1 MMHLR
6 AKPENWW
13 NRNWKWFVPVGC
25 LGTIILVAGFVAV
38 IMFAVFSF
46 MKSSDVYKEAVA
58 NAKANT
64 SVVEVLG
71 LPIEEGLF
79 VSGNINVSGT
89 SGRADLSIPISGP
102 NGKATLFVVATR
114 TAGNWDFSTLVVEFK
129 ESGTQISLLE

>member
-1 MMHLR
+1 MKQPR
-6 AKPENWW
+6 EENWW
-13 NRNWKWFVPVGC
+13 SRNWKWFVPVGC
-25 LGTIILVAGFVAV
+25 LGTIILVAGFVVV
-38 IMFAVFSF
+38 IMFIVFGF

-58 NAKANT
+58 NTKANS

-71 LPIEEGLF
+71 SPIEEGLF

-102 NGKATLFVVATR
+102 NGKATVFVVANR
-114 TAGNWDFSTLVVEFK
+114 EAGNWNFSTLVVEFK

>member
-1 MMHLR
+1 MKQPR
-6 AKPENWW
+6 KENWW
-13 NRNWKWFVPVGC
+13 SRNWKWFVPVGC

-38 IMFAVFSF
+38 IMFIVFGF

-102 NGKATLFVVATR
+102 NGKATVFVVATR
-114 TAGNWDFSTLVVEFK
+114 EAGNWNFSTLVVEFK
-129 ESGTQISLLE
+129 KSGTQISLLE

>member
-1 MMHLR
+1 MHLKS
-6 AKPENWW
+6 KPENWW
-13 NRNWKWFVPVGC
+13 SRNWKWFVPVGC

-38 IMFAVFSF
+38 IMFIVFGF

-102 NGKATLFVVATR
+102 NGKATVFVVATKE
-114 TAGNWDFSTLVVEFK
+114 AGNWNFSTLVVEFK

>member
-1 MMHLR
+1 MKQPR
-6 AKPENWW
+6 EENWW
-13 NRNWKWFVPVGC
+13 SRNWKWFVPVGC

-38 IMFAVFSF
+38 IMFTVFGF

-58 NAKANT
+58 NAKANS

-71 LPIEEGLF
+71 SPIEEGLF

-102 NGKATLFVVATR
+102 NGKATVFVVATR
-114 TAGNWDFSTLVVEFK
+114 TAGNWNFSTLVVEFK

>member
-1 MMHLR
+1 MKQAR
-6 AKPENWW
+6 KENWW
-13 NRNWKWFVPVGC
+13 SRNWKWFVPVGC
-25 LGTIILVAGFVAV
+25 LGTIILVVGFVAV
-38 IMFAVFSF
+38 IMSIVFGF

-89 SGRADLSIPISGP
+89 SGRANLSIPISGP

-114 TAGNWDFSTLVVEFK
+114 EAGNWNFSTLVVEFK

>member
-1 MMHLR
+1 MKQPR
-6 AKPENWW
+6 KENWW
-13 NRNWKWFVPVGC
+13 SRNWKWFVPVGC
-25 LGTIILVAGFVAV
+25 LGTIILIAGFVAV
-38 IMFAVFSF
+38 IMFIVFGF

-114 TAGNWDFSTLVVEFK
+114 TAGNWNFSTLVVEFK
-129 ESGTQISLLE
+129 KSGTQISLLE

>member
-1 MMHLR
+1 MVHLR
-6 AKPENWW
+6 SKPENWW
-13 NRNWKWFVPVGC
+13 SRNWKWFVPVGC

-38 IMFAVFSF
+38 IMFIVLGF

-64 SVVEVLG
+64 SVIDVLG
-71 LPIEEGLF
+71 SPIEEGLF

-89 SGRADLSIPISGP
+89 SGRANLSIPISGP
-102 NGKATLFVVATR
+102 DGKATVFVVATR
-114 TAGNWDFSTLVVEFK
+114 EAGNWHFSTLVVEFK